1 MDTTKSI
8 TLLTFG
14 IIAIAIS
21 MLIIKW
27 ITNKLKSKSN
37 VDHTLNI
44 SLNIWIGFLV
54 LAYFIILGKSLVLLN
69 EGIDNILNSAKTNI
83 LWKIVQTSSVFWGLT
98 LVWFFVWYFISGYLT
113 LLLLNTKSDSI
124 EADRDNWSY
133 FLTRGI
139 ILVGAVFVITPVF
152 EILLRIFI
160 PSIEIPFYH

>member
-8 TLLTFG
+8 ALLTFS

-27 ITNKLKSKSN
+27 LTNKLKSKSN
-37 VDHTLNI
+37 PDHTLNI

-69 EGIDNILNSAKTNI
+69 EGVDIILNSAITNI
-83 LWKIVQTSSVFWGLT
+83 LWKIVQTSSIFWGLT
-98 LVWFFVWYFISGYLT
+98 LVWFFVWHFISGYLT

-124 EADRDNWSY
+124 EVDRNNWSY

-139 ILVGAVFVITPVF
+139 ILAGSVFVVTPVF

-160 PSIEIPFYH
+160 PAIEIPFYH